1 MPKVLKEF
9 RDKDSGAIV
18 AKGSIF
24 EASAARLKELAKG
37 GFVEEAKDEPKAKVK
52 PKEGE

>member
-9 RDKDSGAIV
+9 KDKESGDIV
-18 AKGSIF
+18 AKGSVF

-37 GFVEEAKDEPKAKVK
+37 GFVEEPKSKAKD
-52 PKEGE
+52 GE